1 MKRIIY
7 ILAVVMAM
15 AIALGGVSTSASY
28 TADNLTR
35 GGTCAVLDAGQSPE
49 IGEESM
55 ADGVETVA
63 DGAETVA
70 DGAETVVNGTENSAQ
85 GVEEN
90 VPADGAG
97 GDTVDK
103 GANSPDASAD
113 TAGDGAPVNEAA
125 PADGAGENVTPDVP
139 DENTDK
145 SGDVS
150 QNGGISEENGTN
162 SDADSTIDNAVDG
175 EGENNTAGDA
185 DGVESDADGEA
196 NEAGDTEP
204 QNPFAM
210 MFDTVKDYATE
221 IFCSLS
227 LVCSLVLA
235 YCYKRGLI
243 PLLTG
248 GLNSLSGVIKSVK
261 ESTERGEGETREL
274 AKIVTARLCEAESAL
289 DIITASIGDLSARLD
304 ALSEDKQEKE
314 QMKVIL
320 GAQVDMLYSI
330 FMTSALPQ
338 YQKDEV
344 GARIAAMREALGLL
358 PAKGGAAV
366 EGE

>member
-1 MKRIIY
+1 
-7 ILAVVMAM
+7 MAM
-15 AIALGGVSTSASY
+15 AIALGGVSVSASY

-35 GGTCAVLDAGQSPE
+35 GGTYATLEATESPE
-49 IGEESM
+49 IAEE
-55 ADGVETVA
+55 GVA
-63 DGAETVA
+63 DGEGNVADVEAAGGNTEAVTDGEAET
-70 DGAETVVNGTENSAQ
+70 G
-85 GVEEN
+85 
-90 VPADGAG
+90 PA
-97 GDTVDK
+97 
-103 GANSPDASAD
+103 
-113 TAGDGAPVNEAA
+113 
-125 PADGAGENVTPDVP
+125 AGENNPTAGEENGALDDGENNPTAGEENGALDDGVNNPEGT

-150 QNGGISEENGTN
+150 QNGGISNE
-162 SDADSTIDNAVDG
+162 A
-175 EGENNTAGDA
+175 
-185 DGVESDADGEA
+185 GVESDADVEA
-196 NEAGDTEP
+196 NEAGDTEAA
-204 QNPFAM
+204 NPFAV
-210 MFDTVKDYATE
+210 MFEAVKDYATE

-243 PLLTG
+243 PLLSG

-274 AKIVTARLCEAESAL
+274 ARIITARLSEAESAL

-304 ALSEDKQEKE
+304 TLSEDKREKE

-344 GARIAAMREALGLL
+344 GERIAEMRGALGLSSPL
-358 PAKGGAAV
+358 KGGAAV